1 MEKETN
7 KFVYWTPRIL
17 SIVLVLFLTLFSGDV
32 FEENL
37 GFWSTVLALLIHNIP
52 SLLLAVIVWISWKK
66 YEIVGGV
73 AFILAGITHLIFSL
87 IRQTIDPWYMT
98 FTISLIIDGP
108 AFLIGFLFLVG
119 WLTKTK
125 PRIQP

>member
-98 FTISLIIDGP
+98 FAISLIIDGP